1 MNRSR
6 NFKPRKVLAWMA
18 LLFGVMVTTLLPAYG
33 QQEVNPTWFDPW
45 PGPSAAVAQSS
56 ARSPQPRAAIHRHQR
71 VVRSVSAAPRAG
83 KLRAKRA
90 TTRPSQS

>member
-6 NFKPRKVLAWMA
+6 DFKPRKVLAWIA

-45 PGPSAAVAQSS
+45 PGPSAAVAHSS
-56 ARSPQPRAAIHRHQR
+56 PRSPQPRAAIRRHQR
-71 VVRSVSAAPRAG
+71 TVKSVSAAPGAG